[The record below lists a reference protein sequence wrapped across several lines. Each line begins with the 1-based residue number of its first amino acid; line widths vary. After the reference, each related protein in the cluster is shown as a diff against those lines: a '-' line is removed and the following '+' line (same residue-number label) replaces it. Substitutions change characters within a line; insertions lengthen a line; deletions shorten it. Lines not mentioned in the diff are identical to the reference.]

1 MGSLVKA
8 WTVRAYCLEG
18 AAYCV
23 ECAENGDALIS
34 GNPVFVSDHFEYSEC
49 DSCGGAF

>member
-1 MGSLVKA
+1 MASLVKA
-8 WTVRAYCLEG
+8 WTIRAYCLEG

-23 ECAENGDALIS
+23 ECGENGDAS
-34 GNPVFVSDHFEYSEC
+34 VWGNPVFVSDQFDYSVC